1 MQAGRLRSANGP
13 FSSGAQRMTF
23 FLFLVALFLAWPTA
37 GISLAVYFGWIAF
50 LAYLRADARNR
61 TIQQDVALRLLKSGK
76 GHPPSW
82 ANNRDHVDAFLGATV
97 AEAVRKGV
105 PRSFMN
111 ALNTRAAL
119 VNYLGLVEDQGA
131 SNRQQGVAAVKF
143 VCEIWAHAQRASPA
157 SERLSDETPV

>member
-1 MQAGRLRSANGP
+1 
-13 FSSGAQRMTF
+13 MTI

-37 GISLAVYFGWIAF
+37 GISLLVFFGWRIARSAL
-50 LAYLRADARNR
+50 LAYLEADARKR
-61 TIQQDVALRLLKSGK
+61 TIQQDAAKRLLKAGK

-82 ANNRDHVDAFLGATV
+82 ANNSDHVEAFLGATV

-111 ALNTRAAL
+111 ALTTRTAL
-119 VNYLGLVEDQGA
+119 ANYLGLVEDQGA

-143 VCEIWAHAQRASPA
+143 SCEMWANAQRATPA
-157 SERLSDETPV
+157 SEGVSDDVPM